1 MSSMRVCLSFTDG
14 LQSQLLEMSLAQLS
28 CLSVTDATQQLKLPA
43 DFARTML
50 LLPTI
55 LRIFEGITTASSL
68 NRIYALFEQV
78 MPISTLGQFTVPR
91 LRLGASKA

>member
-1 MSSMRVCLSFTDG
+1 MSVA
-14 LQSQLLEMSLAQLS
+14 ELS
-28 CLSVTDATQQLKLPA
+28 CLSVTDATQHHKLPA
-43 DFARTML
+43 NFASTML